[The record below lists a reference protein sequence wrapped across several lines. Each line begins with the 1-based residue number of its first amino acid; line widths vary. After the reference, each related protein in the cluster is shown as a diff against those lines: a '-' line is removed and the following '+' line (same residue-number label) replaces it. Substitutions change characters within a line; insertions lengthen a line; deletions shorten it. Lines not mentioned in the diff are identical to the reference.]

1 MTYYTVHFSNDGQ
14 LSVFQSI
21 VRDNR
26 EDLLLKLDTDRAV
39 IVKEMIEHLLKQAR
53 PNAAEHDGFTVF
65 QLLAP
70 AQETDS
76 GK

>member
-1 MTYYTVHFSNDGQ
+1 MSNVEIWPHFS
-14 LSVFQSI
+14 QSI

-39 IVKEMIEHLLKQAR
+39 KEMIEHLLEKAR

-65 QLLAP
+65 QLSA
-70 AQETDS
+70 ANQETNS
-76 GK
+76 RK